1 MQKKNFQFSPGDC
14 VTWKGF
20 SKKTSLKHNLIGV
33 IFSKNFLCSRATAQ
47 GSWPKARS
55 MRDCFF
61 FLASCGSPEKN
72 TDVNDQ
78 ASIPQEEVEKIKTL
92 LDSLVIKNIEKDAI
106 DRTIKEKYP
115 ILSKYTEEFVFL
127 SKTTVYLYYEG
138 LSSGGLWD
146 KPGARNFGGL
156 RIADISFANGP
167 VPAECV
173 AQKSLEG
180 GRNYFYIILE
190 NGLQGWMG
198 RPYIMKDKKGKE
210 FLMPNPLTGEKIR
223 ENLEVNYDFLT
234 QDNFSRNNYERYI
247 PSYDSINWDRNIPE
261 RYRVEGY
268 RMYEQ
273 AMLDGYDQFDSLV
286 SQYMGY

>member
-1 MQKKNFQFSPGDC
+1 MKKIINP
-14 VTWKGF
+14 
-20 SKKTSLKHNLIGV
+20 LI
-33 IFSKNFLCSRATAQ
+33 FLSCI
-47 GSWPKARS
+47 
-55 MRDCFF
+55 F

-115 ILSKYTEEFVFL
+115 ILSKYSEEFVFL

-167 VPAECV
+167 VPAECI
-173 AQKSLEG
+173 AHKSLEG